1 MAESLRAPL
10 WDCGEGKPRWY
21 ACYTRARAEKR
32 VADLLGDR
40 GLEAFLPL
48 VPRLSQWKDRR
59 TVVEW
64 PMFPS
69 YVFGRFDLRYAH
81 DVLAIPGVT
90 ALVRA
95 ADRPLAIPEAEIENV
110 RRFVELLRGGNC
122 AEAVAPKPRL
132 FERGEW
138 VEVAEGPWQGL
149 RGVVVEGRNRGRV
162 LVGLMAIGQ
171 GMEIQIDTRV
181 LRTIPDPGAAEE
193 GSS

>member
-1 MAESLRAPL
+1 MAESLQAPL
-10 WDCGEGKPRWY
+10 WETGEATPRWY

-32 VADLLGDR
+32 VAELLADR
-40 GLEAFLPL
+40 GVEAFLPL

-69 YVFGRFDLRYAH
+69 YVFGRFDLRCAH
-81 DVLAIPGVT
+81 EVLAIPGVT

-95 ADRPLAIPEAEIENV
+95 AGRPLAIPDSEIENV
-110 RRFVELLRGGNC
+110 RRFVELLRSGGRD
-122 AEAVAPKPRL
+122 APELKPRP

-138 VEVAEGPWQGL
+138 VEVVDGPWQGL
-149 RGVVVEGRNRGRV
+149 RGVVVGNRNRGRV
-162 LVGLMAIGQ
+162 LVGLTAIGQ

-181 LRTIPDPGAAEE
+181 LRTIPEPGAVEE